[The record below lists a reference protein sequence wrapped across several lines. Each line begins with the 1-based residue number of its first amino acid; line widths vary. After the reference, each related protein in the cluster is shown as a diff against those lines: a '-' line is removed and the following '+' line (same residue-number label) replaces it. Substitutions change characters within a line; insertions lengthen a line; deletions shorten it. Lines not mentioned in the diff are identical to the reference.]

1 MPARLRF
8 RHLSGS
14 RDGEVDEVGL
24 PAALGSGPEDQVRV
38 PGASPRHALVF
49 EREGEVVLQSGDGA
63 TGTWL
68 DGEPI
73 KDAVLRQGDVLQL
86 GPDGPRVRLEAA
98 DEAGEELLKPAP
110 WPGPRVRLA
119 SLVARAR
126 GTYNRT
132 SPLGRG
138 VIAAALL
145 AGAAAVGWSS
155 LASHRLHLEVD
166 RLQQALVASER
177 ERQAFAARVA
187 EERAKT
193 EADRAALASQL
204 EELRQR
210 EQTLYTRLADATTAE
225 TRTLRAELETT
236 RDRLA
241 TLESDRAA
249 GERIVREYGP
259 AVCLI
264 HGVYG
269 FQDKDG
275 RPLRQRLADDG
286 TPLKD
291 ADGNPLVGPEGTGPA
306 LEIEYVGTGFLV
318 DRRGLVL
325 TNRHVAEPWWNDEDA
340 KSLAERG
347 YAAHLTTLRAFFPR
361 QKKPF
366 LLTALG
372 HSEKADLAILRS
384 DLGRL
389 RLPVLPLDRT
399 GRGAVAGA
407 PVVVVGYPAGIEAL
421 LAKADAA
428 VAKQVLES
436 AGMNA
441 GRICDALAERGLVR
455 PSTTQGHIGD
465 VTETDIVFDAPTTQ
479 GGSGG
484 PLVNSKGIVIGVTYA
499 VLSRFGGS
507 SFAVPVRDA
516 LPLVTAARRKKG

>member
-14 RDGEVDEVGL
+14 REGEVDEAAL
-24 PAALGSGPEDQVRV
+24 PATLGSGPEAQVRV
-38 PGASPRHALVF
+38 PDAAPRHALVF
-49 EREGEVVLQSGDGA
+49 EREGEIVLQSADDG

-68 DGEPI
+68 DGESVR
-73 KDAVLRQGDVLQL
+73 DAVLREGDVLQL
-86 GPDGPRVRLEAA
+86 GPDGPRIRLEAA
-98 DEAGEELLKPAP
+98 DEAGEKMLEPPP

-119 SLVARAR
+119 SLVARVR
-126 GTYNRT
+126 GTYDRT

-145 AGAAAVGWSS
+145 AGAAAVGWSY
-155 LASHRLHLEVD
+155 LASHRLHLEVE

-187 EERAKT
+187 DERAKT
-193 EADRAALASQL
+193 QADRDALAARV
-204 EELRQR
+204 EELQQQ
-210 EQTLYTRLADATTAE
+210 EQTLYARLADAAAAE
-225 TRTLRAELETT
+225 TRTIRSELETT
-236 RDRLA
+236 RARLA

-249 GERIVREYGP
+249 GERIVRDYGP
-259 AVCLI
+259 GVCLI

-318 DRRGLVL
+318 DRRGLVI

-340 KSLAERG
+340 RSLAERG
-347 YAAHLTTLRAFFPR
+347 YAAHLTTLRAFFPG

-366 LLTALG
+366 LLTDEG
-372 HSEKADLAILRS
+372 HSKSADLAILKG

-399 GRGAVAGA
+399 GRGAVAGQ

-465 VTETDIVFDAPTTQ
+465 VTDTDIVFDAPTTQ

-484 PLVNSKGIVIGVTYA
+484 PLVNRKGIVVGVTYA

-507 SFAVPVRDA
+507 SFAVPIRNA
-516 LPLVTAARRKKG
+516 LPLLTAARRKKG